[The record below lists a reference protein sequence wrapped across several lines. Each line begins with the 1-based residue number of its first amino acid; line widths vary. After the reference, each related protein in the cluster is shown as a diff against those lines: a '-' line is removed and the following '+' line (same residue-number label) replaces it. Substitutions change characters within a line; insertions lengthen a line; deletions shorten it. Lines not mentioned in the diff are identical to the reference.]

1 LILSAF
7 FLALPL
13 IAFIPDL
20 DISISMD
27 EVLRILL
34 IDDDEVDRMAVRQA
48 LQDAGVQ
55 TEILEVSDC
64 ASAIATLKQNHFD
77 CAILDYTLPDGNGL
91 HLVQEVSKAG
101 FVVALIVLTEQ
112 GDEEVA
118 VQLMKAGVSDYIG
131 KAKLSPESLSRS
143 LRNAVRLHRAEIQ
156 AREANQKLQESEE
169 RYRLVLEGANDG
181 IWDWYIYTNEIYC
194 NDRLFEIIG
203 IPREQFGSDRD
214 DFYELIHPDDRQ
226 VVMRSIL
233 AHLERGAALDVEF
246 RLRHISGEYRYCTSR
261 GKAQR
266 NQQGVP
272 FRLSGVI
279 SDITTRKQVE
289 AELATRAQQQAAIA
303 RLGQWALA
311 GTNLDILMNEATT
324 LAAQTLS
331 VEYSR
336 VLELLPDRDSLLLRA
351 GFGWQ
356 SELIGHAIGSSNS
369 DTQASYTLHVNE
381 PVVVEDVD
389 IETRFHRSQLLDEYH
404 IRSGSSVVI
413 HGQNQPYGVLCVH
426 TQHKRQFHQGDIN
439 FLQAIANI
447 LATAIEKK
455 KSETEVHE
463 LTQALQ
469 RRVSELQTLLD
480 VIPIGIGIAED
491 PECRRIRANPSLA
504 RQLRMTVID
513 EDAGLPSS
521 QEHYSMP
528 FRVYRDDQELPIT
541 EQPMQYAAA
550 HGVEVAD
557 VEIELIHHDGK
568 AIHLLEYAAP
578 LFDEYGRVRGSVGA
592 FLDITERK
600 RTEEAQ
606 RFLAEASNLL
616 SASLDSQTILENLA
630 QLIVPRLADW
640 CSVDVLSSKGEPIQQ
655 VAVTHI
661 DPQKIEWAKEL
672 RRRYPPQLDAARGIG
687 NVLRTGKSEF
697 YPNVSEQLLVEV
709 AHDAEHLNLLREVGF
724 KSAMVVPL
732 FAREHVQ
739 GFITLVVA
747 DSNRHYTPADLT
759 LVEDLAHR
767 AALAVD
773 NAKLYRS
780 TQEAEQNLRQAILI
794 LGEHQQ
800 QLRTL
805 QRLTDLLNQ
814 QLTDLPNLLQVMVR
828 TICDAISGA
837 EFGLI
842 VLQNHRTHQLEL
854 TAAAG
859 HGVEKLQMK
868 ENSFAIGSGLLGQIF
883 LTGESRL
890 IQITPESAYLKSA
903 EADCYTPTN
912 IANPPSSSELP
923 ASLCAV
929 TIESAQAGRLGV
941 MAVGN
946 WSDVDAFQPSD
957 LQMLIAFGEQAAIA
971 LNNAQLINALEEREE
986 QLAQQNETLAQQNQ
1000 ELEHQR
1006 QQIHL
1011 QNLKLLEAAQLKS
1024 QFLATMSHELRTP
1037 MNAIIGFSQ
1046 LLLRQRHSQ
1055 LGTQQR
1061 DMLERILN
1069 NGKHLLVLIND
1080 ILDLSKIE
1088 AGRLEFQ
1095 LQEFNLEQ
1103 LIRATAEELRSLA
1116 EQKGLALNIHIHLQE
1131 SQVFNDTT
1139 RLRQILVNLLSN
1151 AIKFTEKGHVCV
1163 EVCEAGNDRIR
1174 LIVQDTGIGIAQAD
1188 LEHIFEEFRQID
1200 QTLSKKYSGTGLGLA
1215 ITDWLV
1221 QMMQGSISV
1230 ESQLGQGST
1239 FSIEIPRRLEVTALP
1254 ETTSRTR
1261 LV

>member
-1 LILSAF
+1 
-7 FLALPL
+7 
-13 IAFIPDL
+13 
-20 DISISMD
+20 MD
-27 EVLRILL
+27 EVLKILL
-34 IDDDEVDRMAVRQA
+34 VDDDEVDRIAVRQA
-48 LQDAGVQ
+48 LQHAGVR
-55 TEILEVSDC
+55 TDIMEVPDC
-64 ASAIATLKQNHFD
+64 ASAIATLKQTHFD
-77 CAILDYTLPDGNGL
+77 CAILDYTLPDGDGL
-91 HLVQEVSKAG
+91 HLVQEVCKAG
-101 FVVALIVLTEQ
+101 FVVALIVLTGQ
-112 GDEEVA
+112 GDDEVA
-118 VQLMKAGVSDYIG
+118 VKLMKAGVSDYLG
-131 KAKLSPESLSRS
+131 KTKLSPESLSRS
-143 LRNAVRLHRAEIQ
+143 LRNAVRVHRAEIQ

-203 IPREQFGSDRD
+203 IPREQFGSNRD

-226 VVMRSIL
+226 SVMRAIL
-233 AHLERGAALDVEF
+233 AHLERGEALDVEF
-246 RLRHISGEYRYCTSR
+246 RLQHISGEYRYCASR

-266 NQQGVP
+266 NKQGVP
-272 FRLSGVI
+272 FRLSGVV

-289 AELATRAQQQAAIA
+289 AELATRAHQQAAIA

-311 GTNLDILMNEATT
+311 GTNLDILMNEAVT
-324 LAAQTLS
+324 LAAQTLN
-331 VEYSR
+331 VEYGR
-336 VLELLPDRDSLLLRA
+336 VLELLPDGDSLMLRA
-351 GFGWQ
+351 GFGWKA
-356 SELIGHAIGSSNS
+356 ELIGQAVVSCNS
-369 DTQASYTLHVNE
+369 DTQSGYTLHVNE
-381 PVVVEDVD
+381 PVVVEDVKT
-389 IETRFHRSQLLDEYH
+389 ETRFHRSQLLGEH
-404 IRSGSSVVI
+404 QIKSGSSVVI
-413 HGQNQPYGVLCVH
+413 HGQNQPYGILCVH
-426 TQHKRQFHQGDIN
+426 TQHKRYFHQGDID

-455 KSETEVHE
+455 KSETAVHE

-469 RRVSELQTLLD
+469 RRVNELQTLLD

-504 RQLRMTVID
+504 KQLRMAVID

-521 QEHYSMP
+521 QEHPSIP
-528 FRVYRDDQELPIT
+528 FRVYRDDQELPIA

-550 HGVEVAD
+550 NGVEVAD
-557 VEIELIHHDGK
+557 VEIELIHQDGK

-578 LFDEYGRVRGSVGA
+578 LFDEYGKVRGSVGA

-616 SASLDSQTILENLA
+616 SASLDSQTILESLA

-640 CSVDVLSSKGEPIQQ
+640 CSVDMLSSKGEVVQQ
-655 VAVTHI
+655 VAMTHV

-672 RRRYPPQLDAARGIG
+672 RRRYPPQLDSASGVG

-697 YPNVSEQLLVEV
+697 YPHIADELLVEV
-709 AHDAEHLNLLREVGF
+709 ARDDEHLNLLRQVGF

-732 FAREHVQ
+732 LAREHIQ
-739 GFITLVVA
+739 GFITLVA
-747 DSNRHYTPADLT
+747 AESNRHYTPADLA

-842 VLQNHRTHQLEL
+842 VLHNPRTQQLEL

-859 HGVEKLQMK
+859 QGVEKLQMK
-868 ENSFAIGSGLLGQIF
+868 ENSFAIGSGLLGRIF

-890 IQITPESAYLKSA
+890 IQITPESTYSEPESNCNA
-903 EADCYTPTN
+903 PIN
-912 IANPPSSSELP
+912 IANPQGSSELP

-946 WSDVDAFQPSD
+946 WSDVNAFQPSD

-986 QLAQQNETLAQQNQ
+986 QLAKQNETLAQQNQ
-1000 ELEHQR
+1000 ELEYQR
-1006 QQIHL
+1006 QQIQL

-1055 LGTQQR
+1055 LATQQR

-1095 LQEFNLEQ
+1095 PQEFNLEQ
-1103 LIRATAEELRSLA
+1103 MVRSTAEEVRSLA
-1116 EQKGLALNIHIHLQE
+1116 EQKGLALNLHIHLQDGR
-1131 SQVFNDTT
+1131 VFNDVT

-1151 AIKFTEKGHVCV
+1151 AIKFTEEGYVKV
-1163 EVCEAGNDRIR
+1163 EVCEVTNDRIR
-1174 LIVQDTGIGIAQAD
+1174 LTVQDTGIGIAQAD

-1221 QMMQGSISV
+1221 QMMQGSIAV

-1239 FSIEIPRRLEVTALP
+1239 FSVEIPRQLDMPIQP
-1254 ETTSRTR
+1254 EISPRSK